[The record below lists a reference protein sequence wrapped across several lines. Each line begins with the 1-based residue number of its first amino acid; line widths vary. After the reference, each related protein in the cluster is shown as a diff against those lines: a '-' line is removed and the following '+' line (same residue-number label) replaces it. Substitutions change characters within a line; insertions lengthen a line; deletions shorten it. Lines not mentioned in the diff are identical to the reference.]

1 MHIEW
6 TLIIF
11 TTLIAWSAGL
21 FASQAIL
28 AFKGKAKDSQML
40 SWVISAVLLIIGGI
54 AVFFHLQHWERIF
67 NGFGHLSSGIT
78 QEFIGIVILGI
89 VALLYLIMMRKS
101 EDGKSTPK
109 WLCIVAVIVCAALVC
124 ITAHSYM
131 MTARPAWDSL
141 MWLLFMIGSAC
152 SLGPITLA
160 LIMAIKN
167 DSLNLIGM
175 LALIGSLI
183 GLVGCVAY
191 AIQLQIVPSSFVNI
205 PYHFDSTNPTKPLV
219 DVAASVA
226 AAMPLIWGVGV
237 LLGGILPAIM
247 VFLAKKKGESK
258 NWKIFAGVAIISAF
272 AGTIAL
278 KVCFFQIGYS
288 VVPLF

>member
-109 WLCIVAVIVCAALVC
+109 WLCIVAVIVCVALVC

-141 MWLLFMIGSAC
+141 MWLLFMIGNAC

-175 LALIGSLI
+175 LALVGSLI

-205 PYHFDSTNPTKPLV
+205 PYHFDSTNPIKPLV
-219 DVAASVA
+219 DAAASVA

-237 LLGGILPAIM
+237 LLGGVLPVVM

-258 NWKIFAGVAIISAF
+258 NWRIFAGVAVTSAF
-272 AGTIAL
+272 AGAIAL
-278 KVCFFQIGYS
+278 KVCFFQIGFS